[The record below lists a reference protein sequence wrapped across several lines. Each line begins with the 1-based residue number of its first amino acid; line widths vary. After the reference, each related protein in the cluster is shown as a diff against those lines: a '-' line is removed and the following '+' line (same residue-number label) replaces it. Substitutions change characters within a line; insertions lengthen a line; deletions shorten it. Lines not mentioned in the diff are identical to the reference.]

1 MTTPDERLNTTA
13 LAYLCSFVHPALPA
27 IALLSIIPLYF
38 AIQRNH
44 ARCTLL
50 DKIWHLG
57 GAWRYVFPF
66 AIYLVMGDLTRAIL
80 PGAFEEYYIHI
91 T

>member
-1 MTTPDERLNTTA
+1 MTSLDERLNTTAVATLTGIA

-44 ARCTLL
+44 TRYELL
-50 DKIWHLG
+50 RSGISAAHG
-57 GAWRYVFPF
+57 NTSSHSQS
-66 AIYLVMGDLTRAIL
+66 IS
-80 PGAFEEYYIHI
+80 
-91 T
+91 